1 MAHDQRIVLGVSFG
15 DVVEIFAYRRSDQ
28 RCCAGTMN
36 ITRLW
41 HPLTLLSDF
50 AGCSRPSYQIGACGT
65 GRKSSAKV
73 LAAWLHAKK
82 PEFYW
87 GRQKQCEPS
96 QSHHWAPPATIVCS
110 EDESGGRMFLGDVAA
125 GNSCFGRAA
134 QEIREK
140 AKGSAY

>member
-1 MAHDQRIVLGVSFG
+1 MWSKYSPIALRSAMLRRHHEHNSVVASAHPPFRF
-15 DVVEIFAYRRSDQ
+15 
-28 RCCAGTMN
+28 C
-36 ITRLW
+36 RLQS
-41 HPLTLLSDF
+41 PI
-50 AGCSRPSYQIGACGT
+50 YQIGACGT

-140 AKGSAY
+140 AKGSAYSEPSFY